1 VSEVRSADPAPVPAA
16 DLGSELMGSMDVY
29 RAVRTRQS
37 IRRFTD
43 RPVPREV
50 LERVLAAAVDA
61 PSGSNMQPWNV
72 YVVAGDP
79 LAELKK
85 AVAGRVAAGDSGD
98 DREFATYPPQVR
110 PPYLERMAALGE
122 GLYGSLGIAR
132 GDVAGRARIRA
143 RNWNCFGAGTALF
156 CYLDRDMPAPRWADV
171 GIYLQTVMLLLRAEG
186 LHSCTQEVWA
196 EYHRSVAEVTAPPPA
211 RMLFCGM
218 SIGFAD
224 PAVAHPRIRRAPMSE
239 TVTFLD

>member
-1 VSEVRSADPAPVPAA
+1 MINASYPGA
-16 DLGSELMGSMDVY
+16 MDVY
-29 RAVRTRQS
+29 SAVRTRQS

-43 RPVPREV
+43 QPVPREV
-50 LERVLAAAVDA
+50 LERVLAAAADA

-72 YVVAGDP
+72 YVLSGDP
-79 LAELKK
+79 LATLRKT
-85 AVAGRVAAGDSGD
+85 VAERVAAGDSGD
-98 DREFATYPPQVR
+98 DREFAIYPPELR

-122 GLYGSLGIAR
+122 ARYGSVGIAR

-143 RNWNCFGAGTALF
+143 ENWNCFGAGTALF
-156 CYLDRDMPAPRWADV
+156 CYLDRDMPAPRWSDV

-186 LHSCTQEVWA
+186 LHSCTQEAWA
-196 EYHRSVAEVTAPPPA
+196 EYHRSVAEVIASPSE

-224 PAVAHPRIRRAPMSE
+224 STVAHPRVRRAPLSE

>member
-1 VSEVRSADPAPVPAA
+1 
-16 DLGSELMGSMDVY
+16 MDVY
-29 RAVRTRQS
+29 NAVWTRQS

-50 LERVLAAAVDA
+50 FERVLTAAANA
-61 PSGSNMQPWNV
+61 PSGSNLQPWNV
-72 YVVAGDP
+72 YVVSGD
-79 LAELKK
+79 LLTKLKNT
-85 AVAGRVAAGDSGD
+85 VAGRVAAGDSGD
-98 DREFATYPPQVR
+98 DREFANLPPEVR
-110 PPYLERMAALGE
+110 SPYLERMAALGE
-122 GLYGSLGIAR
+122 GLYGSQGVAR

-156 CYLDRDMPAPRWADV
+156 CYLDRDMPKPRWADV

-186 LHSCTQEVWA
+186 LHSCTQEIWG
-196 EYHRSVAEVTAPPPA
+196 EYHLSVAEVTAPQPE

-224 PAVAHPRIRRAPMSE
+224 PTVTHPRIRRAPLSE